1 MKKLLALLL
10 LSPLVISEDMIIK
23 CEGESCINETPSY
36 IPTFKVNPFYPSKAL
51 NKNLSGYVVTS
62 FTIRKNGSVKNIKA
76 IEGFCSTHKP
86 EYGEFKELINPT
98 LKLTKEQMVEISEQA
113 NSFVHSKHRPWMYD
127 DTFAEYLNL
136 VNEMIISKQKE
147 LSRNC

>member
-1 MKKLLALLL
+1 MMKKLLALLL

-86 EYGEFKELINPT
+86 EYGEFKELFECNLFNKSAIKAT
-98 LKLTKEQMVEISEQA
+98 KKLTYPMQEYEVSDVM
-113 NSFVHSKHRPWMYD
+113 HRFTY
-127 DTFAEYLNL
+127 
-136 VNEMIISKQKE
+136 VI
-147 LSRNC
+147 